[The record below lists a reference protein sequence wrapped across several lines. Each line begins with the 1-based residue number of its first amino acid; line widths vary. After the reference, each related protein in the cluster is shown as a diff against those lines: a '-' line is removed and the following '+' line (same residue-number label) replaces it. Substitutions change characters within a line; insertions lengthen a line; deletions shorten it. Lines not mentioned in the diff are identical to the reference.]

1 MSRVSQHPDGVGT
14 DVLSPRTT
22 VYRAGRGAT
31 RAPAPSP
38 SGPGRRRWPVILL
51 ALLLIPVLL
60 LTGLFVWAD
69 RQVQHV
75 AALPGD
81 ARPDQ
86 NPGTDYLIVGSDSR
100 AGLSREEKR
109 SFSTGT
115 AAGRRADTI
124 MLLHDGAAGATLVSL
139 PRDSYVPIPG
149 RERNKLNAAYA
160 FGGPRL
166 LSKTVEQVTGVRLD
180 HVVEVDL
187 RGFVGIVDAVD
198 GVRLCLDDPL
208 QDAAA
213 GIDLRAGCQQLAG
226 PEALGY
232 VRARKSDPRG
242 DLGRVERQQQFLA
255 ALSDRVASPGTLANP
270 VNAVRVTDATL
281 EALRVDRDTGIVD
294 LARLG
299 LAMRAVSGRDGTR
312 TTVPVADID
321 YPVAGVGSTVLWDRD
336 RALELFR
343 AIQADEPVSAAADGP

>member
-1 MSRVSQHPDGVGT
+1 MSQHPEGVGT
-14 DVLSPRTT
+14 DMLPPRTT
-22 VYRAGRGAT
+22 VYRAGRGAS
-31 RAPAPSP
+31 RAPVPTSA
-38 SGPGRRRWPVILL
+38 GPARRRWPVVLL
-51 ALLLIPVLL
+51 ALLLVPVLL
-60 LTGLFVWAD
+60 LAGLFVWAD

-75 AALPGD
+75 AALPAGP
-81 ARPDQ
+81 RPAQ

-166 LSKTVEQVTGVRLD
+166 LAGTVEQVTGVRLD

-208 QDAAA
+208 QDDAA
-213 GIDLRAGCQQLAG
+213 GIDLPAGCQQLSG
-226 PEALGY
+226 PQALGY

-255 ALSDRVASPGTLANP
+255 GLSDRLASPATLANP

-281 EALRVDRDTGIVD
+281 EALRVDRDTGIID

-299 LAMRAVSGRDGTR
+299 LAMRAASGSEGTR
-312 TTVPVADID
+312 TTVPVADPD
-321 YPVAGVGSTVLWDRD
+321 FAVANVGSTVLWDRE
-336 RALELFR
+336 RALTLFR
-343 AIQADEPVSAAADGP
+343 ALQADEPVSAAAGGP